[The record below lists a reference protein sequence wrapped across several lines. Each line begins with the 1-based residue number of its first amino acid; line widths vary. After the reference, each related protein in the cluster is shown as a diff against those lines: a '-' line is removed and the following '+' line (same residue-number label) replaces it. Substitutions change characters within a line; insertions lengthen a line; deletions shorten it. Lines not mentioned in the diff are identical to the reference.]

1 MKDNPG
7 YENQKTDSEKLME
20 LIVALTK
27 RVGDL
32 EVKAVNDANTITE
45 LQKKVKKLQEEV
57 VELKKGKQS
66 PKCTTP
72 SPSKTPPKK
81 SPSPKK

>member
-20 LIVALTK
+20 LIDTLTK
-27 RVGDL
+27 RGSDL
-32 EVKAVNDANTITE
+32 ELKAVNDANTITE
-45 LQKKVKKLQEEV
+45 LQKNVKKLQEEV
-57 VELKKGKQS
+57 SELKKGKQS
-66 PKCTTP
+66 PECTTP

-81 SPSPKK
+81 TPSPKK